1 MEKKTWEIHSLL
13 DDNLDI
19 AEQTLNEIKKQG
31 EQINSS
37 DESIS
42 NIEYLSKQGEKLL
55 NRMSSFFYRI
65 YYKPEEI
72 SFRDVKPREE
82 GFEEIKWENNTFN
95 EKLLKL
101 KEIGLEI
108 GENLDKQN
116 KELEDLGVKVDNNSS
131 NMKNNIKKIKK
142 IMG

>member
-1 MEKKTWEIHSLL
+1 MEKKTWDIHSLL

-19 AEQTLNEIKKQG
+19 AEQTLNQIKKQG

-55 NRMSSFFYRI
+55 DRMSSFFYRL
-65 YYKPEEI
+65 YYKPEEVN
-72 SFRDVKPREE
+72 FRDVAPREE

-108 GENLDKQN
+108 GENLDKHN
-116 KELEDLGVKVDNNSS
+116 KELEELGVKVDNNSS

>member
-1 MEKKTWEIHSLL
+1 MEKKIWEIDSIL
-13 DDNLDI
+13 DENLDI
-19 AEQTLNEIKKQG
+19 AEQTLNQIKKQG

-65 YYKPEEI
+65 YYKPGEI
-72 SFRDVKPREE
+72 NLRDVKHKEE

-95 EKLLKL
+95 EKLQKL

>member
-1 MEKKTWEIHSLL
+1 M
-13 DDNLDI
+13 NP
-19 AEQTLNEIKKQG
+19 
-31 EQINSS
+31 
-37 DESIS
+37 S

-65 YYKPEEI
+65 YYKPKKLVLEMWNL
-72 SFRDVKPREE
+72 EE

-95 EKLLKL
+95 EKLQKL

-131 NMKNNIKKIKK
+131 NMKNNIKKIKNYGIIK
-142 IMG
+142 LSD